1 MDENKEKK
9 FISERILG
17 REMTLRRA
25 VRWILLSLVC
35 GIVFGLTVFGVNYLA
50 GSAAEKAEKSRQE
63 AKEQISSEATETDPK
78 TEESLPQAAEP
89 DTSVRETETAKEP
102 TTAKEQ
108 ETEKESETELESK
121 SGEDTGKDTGETEEG
136 ETGEDETEESLID
149 PELLHRS
156 LLSEREAY
164 PYGTEELK
172 LVLNAEA
179 DACENISGYIA
190 RVSNTISAVTWFES
204 TVETQRNYSGI
215 VVSVSES
222 EILILTVANAV
233 TDGGSLSVTFHDG
246 TRNEAV
252 VKKVSDRD
260 GLCVIAVS
268 TEGLGIDF
276 VEKLVPVETVS
287 EEGIRTGMPVI
298 TAGSPMGTVGSYG
311 FGNINFVA
319 EPESVEDGRLLCCYS
334 EASSDPEEGT
344 FLMSVDGKLL
354 GLAAAR
360 KENSEVT
367 GNRFIVADSCRNLI
381 ESLKKGNDMAR
392 LGITGIDISFDM
404 RYKNVPE
411 GMYVTAVNEDGPAF
425 AAGLRRG
432 DIVAMIGAREIKG
445 ISDYLN
451 FMRNLRPGET
461 VTVTILRES
470 GRSEYKEMELQM
482 TAGIR

>member
-50 GSAAEKAEKSRQE
+50 GTAARKAEKKRRE
-63 AKEQISSEATETDPK
+63 TAEISSEAIETDPK
-78 TEESLPQAAEP
+78 TEESLPQATEP
-89 DTSVRETETAKEP
+89 DTTVRETETKKEP
-102 TTAKEQ
+102 
-108 ETEKESETELESK
+108 ETEKRNETEPEAEPGSK
-121 SGEDTGKDTGETEEG
+121 SGEDAGKDISETEEG
-136 ETGEDETEESLID
+136 EMEEGGTEEEPLID

-164 PYGTEELK
+164 PFGTEELN
-172 LVLNAEA
+172 LVLNAQA
-179 DACENISGYIA
+179 DACDNISEYIV
-190 RVSNTISAVTWFES
+190 RVSNTISEVTWFES

-215 VVSVSES
+215 IVSASEA

-233 TDGGSLSVTFHDG
+233 TGDGSLSVTFHDG

-268 TEGLGIDF
+268 TEGLGADF
-276 VEKLVPVETVS
+276 VEKVVPVETVP
-287 EEGIRTGMPVI
+287 EDGIRTGTPVI

-319 EPESVEDGRLLCCYS
+319 EPESVEDGRQLCCYS
-334 EASSDPEEGT
+334 EAPSSPEGGT

-354 GLAAAR
+354 GLAAAK
-360 KENSEVT
+360 KENAEVT

-404 RYKNVPE
+404 KYKNVPE
-411 GMYVTAVNEDGPAF
+411 GMYVTAVNESGPAF

-445 ISDYLN
+445 VADYLS

-461 VTVTILRES
+461 VTVTVLRES

-482 TAGIR
+482 TAGTR